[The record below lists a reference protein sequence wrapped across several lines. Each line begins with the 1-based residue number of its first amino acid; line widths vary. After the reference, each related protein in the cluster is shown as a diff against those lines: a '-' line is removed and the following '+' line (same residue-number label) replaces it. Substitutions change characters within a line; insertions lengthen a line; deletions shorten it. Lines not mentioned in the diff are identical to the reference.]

1 VKPPWRRRKKM
12 VAADLEQCELHHQ
25 DETHLDTNPYLCR
38 MWHRRG
44 QQAVLPAAGTTRRLT
59 TFGSVEVFGR
69 GRVEVLCADQS
80 SAGFQLYLEALDQPH
95 TATGREV
102 FLVFD
107 NGSAHCSEVTQA
119 ALKERAAWLH
129 VLPLAR
135 YCPQLN
141 KKEREWRILKRDARS
156 HLAHSLREFADD
168 ILAGL
173 RRLGGARLDIVDRVP
188 DWFLQGHRR
197 PPRPH
202 LGRPKGAKDL
212 RPRARPRR
220 NLDANT

>member
-1 VKPPWRRRKKM
+1 M
-12 VAADLEQCELHHQ
+12 VAADLEHRELHHE
-25 DETHLDTNPYLCR
+25 DETHLDTNPYITR

-44 QQAVLPAAGTTRRLT
+44 QQTVLPAAGTNRRLT

-69 GRVEVLCADQS
+69 GRVEVVCADQS
-80 SAGFQLYLEALDQPH
+80 SAGFQLYLEALDQRH
-95 TATGREV
+95 AATGREIT
-102 FLVFD
+102 LVFD
-107 NGSAHCSEVTQA
+107 NGSAHCSDVSKA

-141 KKEREWRILKRDARS
+141 RKEREWRLLKRDARR
-156 HLAHSLREFADD
+156 HLAHSLREFAND
-168 ILAGL
+168 ILTGL
-173 RRLGGARLDIVDRVP
+173 RRLGGERLDIVDRVP

-220 NLDANT
+220 NLPANT

>member
-1 VKPPWRRRKKM
+1 M
-12 VAADLEQCELHHQ
+12 VAADPEHHELHHQ

-44 QQAVLPAAGTTRRLT
+44 QQTVLSAAGTNRRLT

-69 GRVEVLCADQS
+69 GRVEVLCADQT
-80 SAGFQLYLEALDQPH
+80 SAGFELYLEALDQRH
-95 TATGREV
+95 AATGREIT
-102 FLVFD
+102 LVID
-107 NGSAHCSEVTQA
+107 NGPAHCSKVSRA
-119 ALKERAAWLH
+119 ALQARSAWLH

-141 KKEREWRILKRDARS
+141 KKEREWRVLKRDARS
-156 HLAHSLREFADD
+156 HLAHSLRQFADD

-173 RRLGGARLDIVDRVP
+173 RRLGGERLDILDRVP

-197 PPRPH
+197 PPTGRPR
-202 LGRPKGAKDL
+202 GRPKGAKDKV
-212 RPRARPRR
+212 PRAPYHK
-220 NLDANT
+220 NLPANT

>member
-1 VKPPWRRRKKM
+1 M
-12 VAADLEQCELHHQ
+12 VAADLAQCELHHQ

-44 QQAVLPAAGTTRRLT
+44 QQAALPAAGTTRRLT

-95 TATGREV
+95 TATGRAIIP
-102 FLVFD
+102 VFD
-107 NGSAHCSEVTQA
+107 TGSAQCRQVTQA
-119 ALKERAAWLH
+119 ALQERAAWWH
-129 VLPLAR
+129 VIPLAR
-135 YCPQLN
+135 SCPPLN

-156 HLAHSLREFADD
+156 HLAHSLRQFADE

-173 RRLGGARLDIVDRVP
+173 RWLGGERLAIVDRVP
-188 DWFLQGHRR
+188 DWFIAGHRR

-220 NLDANT
+220 NLPADT